1 MQTGVMALDENRRKL
16 EEARDFFCEEQ
27 GLQRFLQ
34 ACIQK
39 YCQLG
44 RLGGTVHLKD
54 LTPGERESIGALFGE
69 DLSGQ
74 QEIRLALSRF
84 VDILGRT
91 RFADLDPVQI
101 LEAWAGYPLLTRQEK
116 QDRFQEN
123 RERVWQELRAVFPH
137 PNCQDWLQQIANKGV
152 GTGVVYSQYR
162 KNPENLNQ
170 DLRKVLEALSD
181 LPGKEGSSY
190 ERLPLFATRIT
201 GDPHGFD
208 ASTGAGRLLLSA
220 LQFLQDRSGKKI
232 TWRTEAIS
240 RLLENFN
247 LIRDDLNN
255 FVICAGFKGEGSA
268 GQLLEAAGEQGA
280 VLNLPLREVAGLKA
294 CFPFSEDL
302 FKSVFIVENPAV
314 FSALLDDF
322 KGNSAPPLICSN
334 GQFRLATTLFL
345 EKMQG
350 RGLTFYYSGDF
361 DPEGLQMAQNFL
373 ERFPREG
380 SLWRMDPAVY
390 SDFEPGI
397 SLEKNRLRKLDSI
410 THPSLQQ
417 LAAILKSRQEAV
429 FQEQILPL
437 LQQDQERLLTPGQDL
452 PSSPPPSD
460 QK

>member
-1 MQTGVMALDENRRKL
+1 MKTGVMVLDENRKKL
-16 EEARDFFCEEQ
+16 EEARVFFCTEP

-44 RLGGTVHLKD
+44 RLGGTIHLKD
-54 LTPGERESIGALFGE
+54 LTPEERESIGALFGR

-74 QEIRLALSRF
+74 QEVRLPLSRF

-101 LEAWAGYPLLTRQEK
+101 LEAWAGHPLLTRQEK

-123 RERVWQELRAVFPH
+123 RERLWQELRAAFPH
-137 PNCQDWLQQIANKGV
+137 PNCRDWLEQIENKGV
-152 GTGVVYSQYR
+152 GTGVVHSQYR
-162 KNPENLNQ
+162 KNPEKLKQ
-170 DLRKVLEALSD
+170 ELTKVLEALSD

-208 ASTGAGRLLLSA
+208 AGSGAGRLLLSA
-220 LQFLQDRSGKKI
+220 LHYLQNPSGKKM

-240 RLLENFN
+240 RLLEDFN

-255 FVICAGFKGEGSA
+255 FVICAGFKGEGT
-268 GQLLEAAGEQGA
+268 GGRLLEAAGEQGA
-280 VLNLPLREVAGLKA
+280 VINLPLREVAGLKA
-294 CFPFSEDL
+294 CFPFSENFL
-302 FKSVFIVENPAV
+302 KRVFIVENPAV
-314 FSALLDDF
+314 FSALLDGF
-322 KGNSAPPLICSN
+322 KGYPTPPIICSN

-350 RGLTFYYSGDF
+350 LGLTFLYSGDF

-380 SLWRMDPAVY
+380 RLWRMHPDVY
-390 SDFEPGI
+390 SDSGPNI
-397 SLEKNRLRKLDSI
+397 ALEKHRLRKLESI

-417 LAAILKSRQEAV
+417 LAATLKSQQKAV

-437 LQQDQERLLTPGQDL
+437 LQKDLEGFLTPGQGL
-452 PSSPPPSD
+452 QPPSVPE
-460 QK
+460 